1 MILII
6 QRRLKELLT
15 IQPCSIDITLESFE
29 VEYDREYV
37 VEPNLS
43 MSYMLIFYEDGIELE
58 EKPKLPGLYTV
69 KVVITDSNYVGS
81 KEVEFTIHKAEYNL
95 PYEDMYA
102 LVGAA
107 IAFEVEDFVQIEYYL
122 NGTKVSDFSSIGTYE
137 VIFFFTKHHFYKD
150 FTKKI
155 NVVIDHKY
163 RLAIE
168 AEDAYYEEGIEY

>member
-1 MILII
+1 
-6 QRRLKELLT
+6 
-15 IQPCSIDITLESFE
+15 
-29 VEYDREYV
+29 
-37 VEPNLS
+37 
-43 MSYMLIFYEDGIELE
+43 MSEA
-58 EKPKLPGLYTV
+58 
-69 KVVITDSNYVGS
+69 N
-81 KEVEFTIHKAEYNL
+81 KAEYNL

-102 LVGAA
+102 LVGSA

-168 AEDAYYEEGIEY
+168 AEDAYYEEGIEYEISYKTNYDVELNIAYYYNDIEIAKPNQAFLCRGSDLLWC